1 MAGGETGW
9 IYSYIRKTTS
19 LSLKTNILVV
29 RRLRQKSARNL
40 HVKLT
45 LTHLFCYIVC
55 TFPLWVLGVTKKIIL
70 LMICFTL
77 SFDAFAGWKTK
88 AFFAGGA
95 LAVHAA
101 IKSPTVRKKI
111 IEKTIANPKLKEK
124 AKSIL
129 TAFIKNPKNSKYAD
143 KAKEFY
149 RQIVGVPYK
158 INGRL
163 PINYK
168 YAGKT
173 FHLPS
178 KLKGKYPHGVPF
190 NTQGFP
196 DFSRYVIKQVKIKF
210 TRSRPKDFT
219 AADKLASLPRGY
231 RQKNKLTWHHHQDGK
246 TMQLIK
252 NELHDAVKHTGGFAK
267 GGG

>member
-1 MAGGETGW
+1 M
-9 IYSYIRKTTS
+9 YPF
-19 LSLKTNILVV
+19 LVSNV
-29 RRLRQKSARNL
+29 
-40 HVKLT
+40 
-45 LTHLFCYIVC
+45 I
-55 TFPLWVLGVTKKIIL
+55 KKIIL
-70 LMICFTL
+70 LTICFAL

-95 LAVHAA
+95 FAVHAA
-101 IKSPTVRKKI
+101 LKSPAVRKKI
-111 IEKTIANPKLKEK
+111 IEKTVANPKLKEK

-129 TAFIKNPKNSKYAD
+129 TAFIKDPKNSRHVD

-149 RQIVGVPYK
+149 RQIIGVPYK

-173 FHLPS
+173 FHLPG

-196 DFSRYVIKQVKIKF
+196 DFSRYVVKQVRIKF
-210 TRSRPKDFT
+210 TSSRTKDFA
-219 AADKLASLPRGY
+219 AADKLAGLPRGY
-231 RQKNKLTWHHHQDGK
+231 RQKNKLTWHHHQDGT
-246 TMQLIK
+246 TMQLIRS
-252 NELHDAVKHTGGFAK
+252 ELHDAVKHTGGFAK